1 MRRRNYAIL
10 SRIAPELKEGQLARY
25 YSSARKVKNSMCSY
39 VTFSKL
45 ESIWHADTETEE
57 ERLFQEITKRLSHYF
72 LREQLILAVLTSK
85 KMSVESRPIHLRFRR
100 TLLAFLKA

>member
-1 MRRRNYAIL
+1 
-10 SRIAPELKEGQLARY
+10 
-25 YSSARKVKNSMCSY
+25 MCSY